1 MNVKGLLLDRV
12 LINKIHTSFDT
23 ISLQNLRGIDVFN
36 SFSWIG
42 FSKEEFGNLLALF
55 VHLDSEG
62 FFRNIS
68 DKHKFIFNYST
79 DVTEMDIAGVLKSK
93 EGDLYFLDIE
103 SKNDVNKK
111 DLKEKVKKQVKKR
124 KNEYLPQLLKDKNF
138 ITVGYANN
146 EFVCGYFVKG
156 DYSTEIKDEAVFKS
170 FVSNMTGYDDQNDFL
185 LQSSN
190 LASIVKLCK
199 DIQIGNYQY
208 YEETNKIYDNL
219 ISKIG
224 VDDVSIVYG
233 NAGTGKSVLALKLF
247 FENKDSKILLLNS
260 KLYYAF
266 NFNSNYYSSGRA
278 TFSSHEFIKSID
290 NNTISIVDEC
300 QRMNID
306 ELVKIISKSKIT
318 FLFGDH
324 KQAFAN
330 DSTLENHDQLK
341 EVLTQ
346 KYGFKVSSKKINK
359 SHRYKDEV
367 NKALECLTALSENK
381 TDIRLPVDYEIK
393 AYYDQKA
400 FCDRYELLSGIK
412 KLYTPIFCSSNE
424 LHVGEKVFLKARY
437 DDDTF
442 SIWPSSDNYYGIT
455 YHALSFD
462 IDHCFVYLKNVRMI
476 KFQGKQYIFRGDCD
490 PISFED
496 IQRFLNELNILFT
509 SGRKS
514 LHILIDDVETYLYI
528 NSLLSKLK

>member
-1 MNVKGLLLDRV
+1 MNVKGLLLDRS
-12 LINKIHTSFDT
+12 LIKKIYNSLDT

-42 FSKEEFGNLLALF
+42 FSKDEFNNLLSLF
-55 VHLDSEG
+55 VHLDQDG
-62 FFRNIS
+62 FFANVS
-68 DKHKFIFNYST
+68 DYHNFIFNYST
-79 DVTEMDIAGVLKSK
+79 DITEMDIAAVFKSNN
-93 EGDLYFLDIE
+93 DLYFLDIE
-103 SKNDVNKK
+103 SKNGSD
-111 DLKEKVKKQVKKR
+111 KEALIKKVKIQVEKR
-124 KNEYLPQLLKDKNF
+124 KKEYLPQLLKDRNF

-156 DYSTEIKDEAVFKS
+156 DLDIELTDENVFKS
-170 FVSNMTGYDDQNDFL
+170 FVSNMTGYDAQNDFL

-199 DIQIGNYQY
+199 DIQIGNYHY
-208 YEETNKIYDNL
+208 YEETNRIYENL

-224 VDDVSIVYG
+224 VENAAIVYG

-278 TFSSHEFIKSID
+278 TFSSYEFIKNID
-290 NNTISIVDEC
+290 KNTISIIDEC
-300 QRMNID
+300 QRMSIED
-306 ELVKIISKSKIT
+306 LVKIISNSKIT

-324 KQAFAN
+324 KQAFIKN
-330 DSTLENHDQLK
+330 SILENHEQLK
-341 EVLTQ
+341 KILID
-346 KYGFKVSSKKINK
+346 KYGFTVSAKKINK

-367 NKALECLTALSENK
+367 NKALECLTALSDEK
-381 TDIRLPVDYEIK
+381 IETRLPIDYEIK
-393 AYYDQKA
+393 AYYDQKQ
-400 FCDRYELLSGIK
+400 FCKTYESLSGIK
-412 KLYTPIFCSSNE
+412 KLYTPIFCATNE
-424 LHVGEKVFLKARY
+424 LSVGNKVFIKARY

-442 SIWPSSDNYYGIT
+442 SIWPSIDNYYGIT

-462 IDHCFVYLKNVRMI
+462 IDHCFVYLKNVRMTR
-476 KFQGKQYIFRGDCD
+476 FNGKLYMYRNDIE
-490 PISFED
+490 INSFED

-509 SGRKS
+509 RGRKS

-528 NSLLSKLK
+528 NSLLNKLK